1 MTNEG
6 YSGYKLLYLN
16 GDYSNSLTLAE
27 HYAKSENEDYGGYNL
42 FTNNC
47 AHYIEEIL
55 RAGQNDYDLVNE
67 FHKRKTLVPA
77 ILHYGTIFYQTKEKI
92 LDTLEDFWNQLV
104 SVFES

>member
-16 GDYSNSLTLAE
+16 GDYSNSVKLAQY
-27 HYAKSENEDYGGYNL
+27 YAGDANKDYSCYKL

-77 ILHYGTIFYQTKEKI
+77 ILHYGTMFYQTKEKI
-92 LDTLEDFWNQLV
+92 LDAWKDFWSSLV
-104 SVFES
+104 SV